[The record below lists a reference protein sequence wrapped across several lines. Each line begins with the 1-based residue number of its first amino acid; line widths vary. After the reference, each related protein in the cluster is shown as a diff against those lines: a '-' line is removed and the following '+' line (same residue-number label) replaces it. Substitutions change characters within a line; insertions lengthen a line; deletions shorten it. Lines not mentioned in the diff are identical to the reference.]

1 MKKTFILDTN
11 VLLYDPKA
19 IYSFEDNDVIIPIPV
34 IRELDHK
41 KSRSDEVGANA
52 RAVIRE
58 LQKLRGEND
67 HQIENMLLNEQGG
80 KLSIV
85 KYSGNEKETD
95 QALID
100 FAKNYSSNLEGS
112 DAREVILVT
121 NDQVMQILAEAE
133 NVKNQDF
140 LTDKKGISLEGLLGR
155 SEGIALKEEEL
166 GELYQN
172 KSLLYVN
179 PDLIENQYLLVRV
192 DNGPSAQEP
201 SLVKYQRGK
210 LNLLDKKISAHGI
223 HSKNPQQAF
232 LLDACLDKSI
242 QLVSVLG
249 KAGTGKTLL
258 ALAAGLY
265 QTVDRQE
272 YDHVIVVRP
281 MVPVGRDI
289 GFLPG
294 EAEEK
299 ILPYYE
305 AIFDALS
312 AATEKEIKQPDK
324 NQRRVRELLDLKII
338 DFQPVTFMRGRSIP
352 RTYFIVDEAQNLT
365 PHELQTVLTRPR
377 EGCKII
383 VTGDPYQVDEPS
395 LDETRNGLVN
405 GTKRLIS
412 YSLEE
417 SKRRASGER
426 SSEEILADIFT
437 YVPLKITE
445 RSKMARLVAA
455 AWGN

>member
-1 MKKTFILDTN
+1 MKKIFILDTN

-58 LQKLRGEND
+58 LQKLRGENG
-67 HQIENMLLNEQGG
+67 HQIENMPLNEQGG

-85 KYSGNEKETD
+85 KYSGSEKETD

-100 FAKNYSSNLEGS
+100 FAKNYSSNLEDSGS
-112 DAREVILVT
+112 GEVILVT

-133 NVKNQDF
+133 KVKNQDF

-155 SEGIALKEEEL
+155 SEGISLREEEL

-172 KSLLYVN
+172 KFLPYVN

-192 DNGPSAQEP
+192 DNGPSAQES

-210 LNLLDKKISAHGI
+210 LNLLDRKISAHGI
-223 HSKNPQQAF
+223 HAKNPQQAF

-265 QTVDRQE
+265 QTIDRRE

-312 AATEKEIKQPDK
+312 AATEKEIKQLDK
-324 NQRRVRELLDLKII
+324 NQRKVREMLDLKII

>member
-19 IYSFEDNDVIIPIPV
+19 IYSFEDNEVIIPIPV

-58 LQKLRGEND
+58 LQKLRGENGRRIKD
-67 HQIENMLLNEQGG
+67 LPLNVQGG

-85 KYSGNEKETD
+85 KYTGSEKETD
-95 QALID
+95 PALID
-100 FAKNYSSNLEGS
+100 FAKNYSPNS
-112 DAREVILVT
+112 REVILVT
-121 NDQVMQILAEAE
+121 NDQVLQILAEDE

-140 LTDKKGISLEGLLGR
+140 LTDKKGVSLEDLLGR
-155 SEGIALKEEEL
+155 S
-166 GELYQN
+166 GEITLSPEDISSLYQ
-172 KSLLYVN
+172 SEGLAY
-179 PDLIENQYLLVRV
+179 PCQDLIENQYLMVRSS
-192 DNGPSAQEP
+192 DALSQEEP
-201 SLVKYQRGK
+201 NLVKYRGGK
-210 LNLLDKKISAHGI
+210 LIPLNGKNAVQGI
-223 HSKNPQQAF
+223 RPKNPQQAF
-232 LLDACLDKSI
+232 LLDACLDEQI

-265 QTVDRQE
+265 QTVDRQK
-272 YDHVIVVRP
+272 YDRVIVVRP
-281 MVPVGRDI
+281 MVSVGKEM
-289 GFLPG
+289 GYLPG
-294 EAEEK
+294 EVEEK
-299 ILPYYE
+299 ILPWYDSV
-305 AIFDALS
+305 FDTWAV
-312 AATEKEIKQPDK
+312 AVEKETKKSEKSQKRIQD
-324 NQRRVRELLDLKII
+324 LLDLKILE
-338 DFQPVTFMRGRSIP
+338 FQPVTFMRGRSIP
-352 RTYFIVDEAQNLT
+352 RTYIIVDEAQNLT

-426 SSEEILADIFT
+426 SSEEILSDIFT

>member
-19 IYSFEDNDVIIPIPV
+19 IYSFEDNNVIIPIPV

-58 LQKLRGEND
+58 LQKLRGENNR
-67 HQIENMLLNEQGG
+67 QIEAMPLNEQGG

-85 KYSGNEKETD
+85 KYSGPEKETD

-100 FAKNYSSNLEGS
+100 FAKNYPSKLGGS
-112 DAREVILVT
+112 GSGEVILVT

-133 NVKNQDF
+133 NIKNQDF

-155 SEGIALKEEEL
+155 SEGISLREEEL

-172 KSLLYVN
+172 KCLHYVN
-179 PDLIENQYLLVRV
+179 PDLIENQYLLVRI
-192 DNGPSAQEP
+192 DNESSAREL
-201 SLVKYQRGK
+201 SLVKYQKGR
-210 LNLLDKKISAHGI
+210 LSLLDKKISAHGI
-223 HSKNPQQAF
+223 HAKNPQQVF

-265 QTVDRQE
+265 QTIDRQE
-272 YDHVIVVRP
+272 YDRVMVVRP

-305 AIFDALS
+305 AIFDVLS
-312 AATEKEIKQPDK
+312 AATEKEIKQQDK

>member
-34 IRELDHK
+34 IRELDNK

-58 LQKLRGEND
+58 LQKLRGENGR
-67 HQIENMLLNEQGG
+67 QIENMPLNEQGG
-80 KLSIV
+80 RLSIV
-85 KYSGNEKETD
+85 KYSGAEKETD

-100 FAKNYSSNLEGS
+100 FAKNYSSNSE
-112 DAREVILVT
+112 EVILVT

-133 NVKNQDF
+133 KVNNQDF

-155 SEGIALKEEEL
+155 SEGISLREEEI

-172 KSLLYVN
+172 KCLPYVN
-179 PDLIENQYLLVRV
+179 QDLIENQYLLVRV
-192 DNGPSAQEP
+192 DGEPSVKEP
-201 SLVKYQRGK
+201 SLVKYQHGK

-223 HSKNPQQAF
+223 HAKNPQQAF

-265 QTVDRQE
+265 QTIDRQE

-324 NQRRVRELLDLKII
+324 AQRRVRELLDLKII

-383 VTGDPYQVDEPS
+383 ITGDPYQVDEPS

-426 SSEEILADIFT
+426 ISEELLSDIFT

-445 RSKMARLVAA
+445 RSKLARLVAA

>member
-1 MKKTFILDTN
+1 MKKIFILDTN

-19 IYSFEDNDVIIPIPV
+19 IYSFEDNRVVIPIPV

-58 LQKLRGEND
+58 LQKLRGENNR
-67 HQIENMLLNEQGG
+67 QIENMPLNEQGG

-85 KYSGNEKETD
+85 KYSGSEKETD

-100 FAKNYSSNLEGS
+100 FAKNYPHNLKDSGS
-112 DAREVILVT
+112 EEVILVT

-155 SEGIALKEEEL
+155 SEGISLREEEL

-172 KSLLYVN
+172 KCLPYVN

-192 DNGPSAQEP
+192 DNRPSAQEP

-265 QTVDRQE
+265 QTIDRQE

-312 AATEKEIKQPDK
+312 ATMEKESKQPDK
-324 NQRRVRELLDLKII
+324 NQRRVRELLDLKVI

>member
-58 LQKLRGEND
+58 LQKLRRETG
-67 HQIENMLLNEQGG
+67 HQIENMPLNEQGG

-85 KYSGNEKETD
+85 KYSGSEKETD

-112 DAREVILVT
+112 GSGEVILVT

-155 SEGIALKEEEL
+155 SEGISLREEEL

-172 KSLLYVN
+172 KVLPYVN

-192 DNGPSAQEP
+192 DNGHSAQEP

-210 LNLLDKKISAHGI
+210 LNLLDRKISTHGI
-223 HSKNPQQAF
+223 HAKNPQQAF
-232 LLDACLDKSI
+232 LLDACTDKAI

-265 QTVDRQE
+265 QTIDRQE

-281 MVPVGRDI
+281 MVPVGKDI